1 MNKLFRSIVAAVVV
15 SALPVTTYAASLKCK
30 GKIVKRGMTE
40 ATLLKHCGSPTS
52 VEGNDWL
59 YERPGS
65 IPMVVTINRGVIAF
79 IRNLEES
86 DAGFG
91 NHPYGDRP

>member
-1 MNKLFRSIVAAVVV
+1 MKKPFRSILAFVLV
-15 SALPVTTYAASLKCK
+15 SALSVSAYADSMKCK
-30 GKIVKRGMTE
+30 GKIIKRGMTE
-40 ATLLKHCGSPTS
+40 ATLLKYCGSPTS

-59 YERPGS
+59 YEKPGS
-65 IPMVVTINRGVIAF
+65 IPLVVTINRGVVAF
-79 IRNLEES
+79 IRSLEES